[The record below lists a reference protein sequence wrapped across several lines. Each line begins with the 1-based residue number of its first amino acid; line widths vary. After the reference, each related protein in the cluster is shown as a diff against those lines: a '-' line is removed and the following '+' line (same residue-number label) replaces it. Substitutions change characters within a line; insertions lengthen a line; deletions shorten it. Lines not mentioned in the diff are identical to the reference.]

1 MVYAPRNKEE
11 VDLVEKIMKAAVG
24 WVTGVTI

>member
-1 MVYAPRNKEE
+1 MYAPRNKEE